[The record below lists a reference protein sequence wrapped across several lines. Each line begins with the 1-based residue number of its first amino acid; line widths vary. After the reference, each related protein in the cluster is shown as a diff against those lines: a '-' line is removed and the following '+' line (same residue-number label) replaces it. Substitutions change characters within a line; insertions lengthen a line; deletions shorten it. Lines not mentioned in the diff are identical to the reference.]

1 MALDGFYDGKAAV
14 SENRVRLCSPFKKLR
29 YSDGVTSSPT
39 TAVTGRKCICTVP
52 AKSIITNIWVRKVT
66 NFNAAGN
73 DYLTVGSLAD
83 DDLLLDD
90 LDISSA
96 AATLPV
102 SAEDAANLVPYYTAS
117 DLEVWATYVYSSTAP
132 TTGEC
137 DVAVEWMA
145 WTQEEQD
152 Y

>member
-1 MALDGFYDGKAAV
+1 MLDGFFDAAAAV
-14 SENRVRLCSPFKKLR
+14 KDNRVRLVTPFRKVR
-29 YSDGVTSSPT
+29 YSDGLTTSPT
-39 TAVTGRKCICTVP
+39 TLVTGRKYLGTVP
-52 AKSIITNIWVRKVT
+52 AGSIITNVWVRKVT

-73 DYLTVGSLAD
+73 DYLTVGSLTD

-102 SAEDAANLVPYYTAS
+102 SAEDAANLTPYYTS
-117 DLEVWATYVYSSTAP
+117 TDLDLYATYIYSSTAP
-132 TTGEC
+132 STGEC
-137 DVAVEWMA
+137 CVAIEWMA
-145 WTQEEQD
+145 WTQEDSD